1 MLGAHR
7 DVQGLEAARAFYR
20 RFLALPAPG
29 GEFFHAAIAMERH
42 EEGRDG
48 SGTAGTT
55 ASSAQAA
62 GASGSKA
69 RPSSGAG
76 RTSGS
81 SHVRQL
87 FEAAVACYGAVD
99 EGLWLEYAR
108 YEAAGLQ
115 GAGHV
120 YWRATKALANPDA
133 FIARYQEAL
142 LG

>member
-1 MLGAHR
+1 M
-7 DVQGLEAARAFYR
+7 QGLEAARAFYR

-42 EEGRDG
+42 EEGRG
-48 SGTAGTT
+48 ASTSTQPANSTT
-55 ASSAQAA
+55 AAGGRKVATVAASKARA
-62 GASGSKA
+62 GASG
-69 RPSSGAG
+69 
-76 RTSGS
+76 GS

-87 FEAAVACYGAVD
+87 FEAAVACYGSVD
-99 EGLWLEYAR
+99 EELWLEYAR

-120 YWRATKALANPDA
+120 YWRATKALSNPDA
-133 FIARYQEAL
+133 FIARYQETL

>member
-1 MLGAHR
+1 M
-7 DVQGLEAARAFYR
+7 QGLEAARAFYR

-42 EEGRDG
+42 EEGRG
-48 SGTAGTT
+48 ASTSTQPANGTAAAAAAGRKAAT
-55 ASSAQAA
+55 AAASKARA
-62 GASGSKA
+62 GASG
-69 RPSSGAG
+69 
-76 RTSGS
+76 GS

-87 FEAAVACYGAVD
+87 FEAAVACYGSVD
-99 EGLWLEYAR
+99 EELWLEYAR

-120 YWRATKALANPDA
+120 YWRATKALSNPDT